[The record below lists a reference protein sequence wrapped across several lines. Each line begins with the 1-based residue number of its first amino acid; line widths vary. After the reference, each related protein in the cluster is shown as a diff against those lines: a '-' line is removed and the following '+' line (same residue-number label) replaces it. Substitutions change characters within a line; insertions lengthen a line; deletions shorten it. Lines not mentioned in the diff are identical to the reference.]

1 MKIDETNPLAPVDTP
16 EFGLP
21 VSWAMCRNPACRNF
35 GIHYTGPAPGN
46 YGTVSDVRYSY
57 DANTGRF
64 RCKYCGQSFTL
75 KSNWSI
81 APFARYFLKISLPF
95 KDCPNPDCDNH
106 GYNVFEHYTAK
117 GLSSRRRYRREGK
130 YRMVCRKCNRK
141 FNLGEALHLT
151 GTNKAADSRTLKEDI
166 PPPEEK
172 HDQESDLRALK
183 KSIRQ
188 IIEGVK
194 TVRGV
199 TETIE
204 FTGMNTSTY
213 YKRLFR
219 ISARLLHKR
228 FVLPDEPLRV
238 YTDTLHVSLNRWGE
252 AGRYRLFDIFL
263 VDLC

>member
-1 MKIDETNPLAPVDTP
+1 
-16 EFGLP
+16 
-21 VSWAMCRNPACRNF
+21 MCRNPACRNF

-95 KDCPNPDCDNH
+95 KDCSNPDCDNH
-106 GYNVFEHYTAK
+106 GYNVFEYYTAK
-117 GLSSRRRYRREGK
+117 GLSSRRRYRRDGK
-130 YRMVCRKCNRK
+130 YRMLCRKCNRR
-141 FNLGEALHLT
+141 FNLGEALQLS
-151 GTNKAADSRTLKEDI
+151 GRNKKANSCAVKKI
-166 PPPEEK
+166 PDPGSDCSEA
-172 HDQESDLRALK
+172 DLRELKKSRALLK

-199 TETIE
+199 TDTIE
-204 FTGMNTSTY
+204 FT
-213 YKRLFR
+213 
-219 ISARLLHKR
+219 
-228 FVLPDEPLRV
+228 
-238 YTDTLHVSLNRWGE
+238 
-252 AGRYRLFDIFL
+252 
-263 VDLC
+263 